1 MRRTK
6 HLILAVFILLQLQSG
21 LAFAQGAAEVFPS
34 KPIVMVVPFA
44 AGGPVELECRMYIP
58 GLTSQLG
65 QQVVIDFKPGGASL
79 IGIAY
84 VAKSRPDGYAIVA
97 VSTSLTVLPAF
108 HKDLPYD
115 TLRDLTPILLMS
127 RQQSALLVHPAFPA
141 KNLAEYIAYARA
153 NPEKINYGTGGA
165 GAISHL
171 AGAWLHSLSGTKVTF
186 VHHKST
192 GPMLLEVQSGRI
204 DAGSGL
210 LVGTMPMI
218 KAGKVR
224 ALAVLGDQRSSQ
236 LPDLG
241 TAAEQGVT
249 GYNYSGW
256 IGFLGAGG
264 TPAPIANKL
273 SDAFA
278 KVVRLPEIVA
288 ELDRQGSV
296 PVGSSPAQ
304 FRQVIAT
311 ELVRWKKVVD
321 DAGLKLQE

>member
-1 MRRTK
+1 MQNLK
-6 HLILAVFILLQLQSG
+6 HLFLAAFILLLLPAAIAQ
-21 LAFAQGAAEVFPS
+21 AQGTADAFPS
-34 KPIVMVVPFA
+34 RPVVLVIPFS
-44 AGGPVELECRMYIP
+44 AGGPVELECRMYTP
-58 GLTSQLG
+58 GLTSLLG
-65 QQVVIDFKPGGASL
+65 QQVVIDFKPGGASM
-79 IGIAY
+79 IGTTY
-84 VAKSRPDGYAIVA
+84 VAKSKPDGHNVIV

-108 HKDLPYD
+108 HKDMAYD
-115 TLRDLTPILLMS
+115 TVKDLTPISLMS
-127 RQQSALLVHPAFPA
+127 RQQSALLVRPAFPA
-141 KNLAEYIAYARA
+141 RNLGEYLAYAKA
-153 NPEKINYGTGGA
+153 NPEKINYGTAGA

-192 GPMLLEVQSGRI
+192 GPMLLEIQSGRI

-210 LVGTMPMI
+210 LAGTMPMI

-236 LPDLG
+236 LPELA

-264 TPAPIANKL
+264 TPAPIVNKL
-273 SDAFA
+273 SEAFA
-278 KVVRLPEIVA
+278 RVVRAPDIVA
-288 ELDRQGSV
+288 ELDKQGSV
-296 PVGSSPAQ
+296 PVGSTPAQ

-321 DAGLKLQE
+321 DAGLKLEE